1 MYEGIFGIID
11 KAKCR
16 ELEKSLSKI
25 RESQKSIVEHHALS
39 DPLESYDNIT
49 THIKKLG
56 NKEIEKN
63 EIKPLLSD
71 FFNKICQYFDQKLSK
86 DSDKEKDLLAL
97 IKNAL
102 QSSGLQGQPNLY
114 QYISYHL
121 SSEVESPESLP
132 EYLKKLSDYL
142 ISLAC
147 DYELDNNFEKL
158 GVRVNQ
164 YLSNTSLQCLGGEI
178 SRLDHVSIKDDNLHD
193 KAFKALTEEFIAS
206 NLLPQNA
213 RGNEAHMTSFLNHI
227 LGQETSDPHAI
238 TPAQYLE
245 PHKIIRFF
253 DKFGVKFYEK
263 LEELL
268 VDEITDLYESRISQI
283 IAEEERIEKQEAE
296 KTVEERLK
304 KKASTIEAVKNTFQ
318 VNLWNKVKQYCTNDQ
333 NALLIFQAIIVQDN
347 NIINSLTEK
356 DDEAQD
362 KRSNAQEKIKK
373 AINSTKETRKDNK
386 CSDDPI
392 NKLAK
397 HEIYLSINPFRDLDR
412 SSISYEE
419 IKELVKLFQDDQQ
432 ESAQTAEPTLSKE
445 EKRKLGLNLLRILAT
460 GSKDKYNF
468 KMQFLSALWLIENM
482 GRQSSI
488 DDIDQ
493 FTQFTYFKSL
503 FGYKK
508 DEKGNITVSEEYQEY
523 KHIIDLI
530 INNSQNYSSLESQEK
545 VINYLKYITQI
556 EKSKITKELAKDI
569 FMLGNL
575 EGVELLLAHE
585 DINVNATDEY
595 GLTPLHWAA
604 INGHSKVVELLLAKK
619 DINPNVANKD
629 GLTPLHWAAD
639 KGNLDVVELLL
650 AKEDINLNAAHK
662 YGSTPLHRAAK
673 NGHSQVVE
681 LLLAKEDINPNAA
694 NKDGLTPL
702 HWAAKNGHS
711 QVVELLL
718 AKEDINPNAANKD
731 GLTPLHLAVKY
742 NHLEVLKILVAKEG
756 IGLNATDKHGYNILQ
771 RACNEGK
778 EEIVK
783 VIIDHIKIKTP
794 NWLTEYIN
802 TPTELGETPLAIAA
816 ISGHLNIVELLLE
829 QEGIDVNA
837 DNDNG
842 DTPLH
847 CAAMNGRLEV
857 VELLLKQKGI
867 NVNAAN
873 KDGFIPQII
882 AAQNSYVEV
891 AILLGNNVISGN
903 NSNNFI
909 TPDTPN
915 TYINKQS
922 AKCPSCFSCI
932 LM

>member
-71 FFNKICQYFDQKLSK
+71 FFNKICIYFEQELSK
-86 DSDKEKDLLAL
+86 DSNEEKDLLAL
-97 IKNAL
+97 IQNAL
-102 QSSGLQGQPNLY
+102 QSSGLQGQPNLH
-114 QYISYHL
+114 QYIFSHL
-121 SSEVESPESLP
+121 SAEGESPESLP

-268 VDEITDLYESRISQI
+268 VDEITDLYEPRISQI

-333 NALLIFQAIIVQDN
+333 NALLIFQAIIDQDN

-362 KRSNAQEKIKK
+362 KKSNAQEIIKK

-386 CSDDPI
+386 CSGDPI
-392 NKLAK
+392 NQLTK
-397 HEIYLSINPFRDLDR
+397 HQIYLSINPFKDLDR

-419 IKELVKLFQDDQQ
+419 IKALVKLFQDDQQ
-432 ESAQTAEPTLSKE
+432 DGAQTAEPTLSKE
-445 EKRKLGLNLLRILAT
+445 EKRKLGLNLLRILHT
-460 GSKDKYNF
+460 GSKDPYNF
-468 KMQFLSALWLIENM
+468 KMQFLSALWLIEDM

-629 GLTPLHWAAD
+629 GLTPLHLAAD

-650 AKEDINLNAAHK
+650 AKEDINLNAADK

-702 HWAAKNGHS
+702 H
-711 QVVELLL
+711 L
-718 AKEDINPNAANKD
+718 AVKYN
-731 GLTPLHLAVKY
+731 HLAVEY

-891 AILLGNNVISGN
+891 ARLLGNNVISRN